1 MSNTSWRLVKCQ
13 SGFGVEIQPQI
24 HYELIKGDDVSEN
37 ANVAATANPS
47 VAANGSGRIEEVEKD
62 VKKLKADVDNF
73 MTLKNTVDDLK
84 NTIVDIR
91 SLLSETQ
98 NPFNLLQLITSEED
112 MSKVAKAK
120 PLVTEN
126 KLPEKEQTEKLEA
139 KGQPETQ
146 TVAGCEPKKAEEVG
160 FAVESYVETKDI
172 VETKNTA
179 IAPPICETIKPE
191 TELISE
197 KQVLE
202 QGGKEKMA
210 NSPLDGIGSANKGTS
225 LVQWVYTMLDLG
237 FDEES
242 IQRICDYCEFSD
254 FMPKGYSQHV
264 SNLVG
269 AIVKAR
275 SQNISAEEVILSIY
289 GAAQAAGVKTD
300 PQGLSGLIMR
310 VLKKCKAGEP

>member
-1 MSNTSWRLVKCQ
+1 MSLKLVKCQ
-13 SGFGVEIQPQI
+13 SGFGAGIQLQI
-24 HYELIKGDDVSEN
+24 CYELIKGDDVSEN
-37 ANVAATANPS
+37 ANVAATANPN
-47 VAANGSGRIEEVEKD
+47 VAATGNGRIEEVEKD
-62 VKKLKADVDNF
+62 VKKLKVDVDNF
-73 MTLKNTVDDLK
+73 MALKNTVDDLK

-112 MSKVAKAK
+112 MNKVAKAK

-126 KLPEKEQTEKLEA
+126 KLPENGQMERLEA
-139 KGQPETQ
+139 KGHSETQ
-146 TVAGCEPKKAEEVG
+146 AAVECEPKKVEEVG
-160 FAVESYVETKDI
+160 FAVESYVETKDNI
-172 VETKNTA
+172 EAKNAA
-179 IAPPICETIKPE
+179 ISPPFCETIKPE
-191 TELISE
+191 NELIPE
-197 KQVLE
+197 KKVLE
-202 QGGKEKMA
+202 RGGKEEMT
-210 NSPLDGIGSANKGTS
+210 NNPLDGIGSANKGTS

-269 AIVKAR
+269 AVVKAR
-275 SQNISAEEVILSIY
+275 SQNISVEEVILSIY
-289 GAAQAAGVKTD
+289 GAAQAAGVRTD